1 MKEIIIHI
9 GIPKTGTTYI
19 QHLLRQN
26 IKNLLSSGI
35 TYPDIESEH
44 VEISYKEV
52 SWEPSKNGILL
63 LDEDYINNITSEK
76 SLYSDESLLRLL
88 LEDTKRIKMMK
99 LLKKKGIRIKFIAF
113 VRDFF
118 EHSFSSWNQYIK
130 RGIGSLEYL
139 EYMNREDIYM
149 DFKRLD
155 KLIELSKTEK
165 FSLEIYKYDK
175 HKQDLFTFFLSKG
188 LKIKEIQ
195 MFYTEN
201 KIVNRSLSR
210 SESEIIRLLNKEF
223 GKSISNNLVKEL
235 MNIELTSHKIDIP
248 FIENEDY
255 QRIVDKYSK
264 TINRINAH
272 KHLEEKI
279 FFTSYEKLIDSSKN
293 SQSSEYYFSR
303 EQLEK
308 ISFGLGKIFRKSNR
322 LRDSD
327 ADYLRDIA
335 LQITLG
341 KNKQKLGL
349 KDSYKLMSLAKKAR
363 PDGPQITNWLKN
375 NRKNKI

>member
-26 IKNLLSSGI
+26 IKNLSSSGI

-63 LDEDYINNITSEK
+63 LDEEHINNISSEK
-76 SLYSDESLLRLL
+76 SLYSDEGLLRLL
-88 LEDTKRIKMMK
+88 LEDTKRTKMMK
-99 LLKKKGIRIKFIAF
+99 LLKKKGIRVKFIAF

-139 EYMNREDIYM
+139 EYMNSEDVYM
-149 DFKRLD
+149 DFKRLE

-165 FSLEIYKYDK
+165 FSLDIYKYDK
-175 HKQDLFTFFLSKG
+175 HKHDLFTFFLCKG

-235 MNIELTSHKIDIP
+235 MNIELTSHTIDVP
-248 FIENEDY
+248 FIENEAH
-255 QRIVDKYSK
+255 QGIIDKYSK
-264 TINRINAH
+264 TINRIN
-272 KHLEEKI
+272 
-279 FFTSYEKLIDSSKN
+279 SKWV
-293 SQSSEYYFSR
+293 
-303 EQLEK
+303 
-308 ISFGLGKIFRKSNR
+308 SFV
-322 LRDSD
+322 
-327 ADYLRDIA
+327 
-335 LQITLG
+335 
-341 KNKQKLGL
+341 
-349 KDSYKLMSLAKKAR
+349 
-363 PDGPQITNWLKN
+363 
-375 NRKNKI
+375 